1 MSNELLLKLGGI
13 FHLICALFHIV
24 FPRMFN
30 WDENLSELSGEK
42 NIIIQPNL
50 HIMNLSLLLL
60 WLIFAVVPFFFPS
73 ELLTTS
79 IGKTILFS
87 ILVFWIIRIVVLQPI
102 LAGIKTKES
111 WQQIIF
117 FSVGV
122 IFFIV
127 PCLSVV

>member
-1 MSNELLLKLGGI
+1 MSNILLLKLGGI
-13 FHLICALFHIV
+13 FHLICALFHIA

-42 NIIIQPNL
+42 KIIIKQNL

-87 ILVFWIIRIVVLQPI
+87 ILVFWIIRIFVLQPI

-117 FSVGV
+117 FLVGF

-127 PCLSVV
+127 PCLSII